1 MQDGVCSEQTMWV
14 PRTDAKGSGY
24 WPTPDCQNHRDGSK
38 LRKDNNLAEGG
49 RHGVSL
55 HHAVY
60 HWPTP
65 TVHGNYNRKGLS
77 KTSGDGLATAVKM
90 CKTPAAS
97 DGYTGG
103 LKKDEVKFGNSGSLA
118 QEVES
123 GFLETHRK
131 WPTPSVSDTEGGQ
144 QSDRVEQTQSGA
156 YILRKK
162 NKPDSTFGA
171 KLSDAVLFEEKK
183 MWPTPQTRDYKDT
196 LNSRPNKQEHLL
208 DRVRQK
214 IAMENSTGGQ
224 LNPTWVEWLMG
235 WPLGWTDLKPLET
248 DKYQQW
254 LQQHGCC

>member
-1 MQDGVCSEQTMWV
+1 V
-14 PRTDAKGSGY
+14 
-24 WPTPDCQNHRDGSK
+24 N
-38 LRKDNNLAEGG
+38 
-49 RHGVSL
+49 
-55 HHAVY
+55 
-60 HWPTP
+60 
-65 TVHGNYNRKGLS
+65 GNYNRKGLS

-90 CKTPAAS
+90 CKTPSAA
-97 DGYTGG
+97 DAYTGNM
-103 LKKDEVKFGNSGSLA
+103 KKKEFNFGNSGSLA

-144 QSDRVEQTQSGA
+144 QSDRVEKTQSGA

-162 NKPDSTFGA
+162 GKPDSTFGA
-171 KLSDAVLFEEKK
+171 KLSDAVLFEDKK
-183 MWPTPQTRDYKDT
+183 MWPTPKRRDYKGGFRTESLVRKDGRSRAMDALPNAV
-196 LNSRPNKQEHLL
+196 LNGKGSETCN
-208 DRVRQK
+208 
-214 IAMENSTGGQ
+214 GGS